1 MLVEQTKWRAGEGI
15 GEARY
20 FPRNDAEC
28 FDVWHVPRLLLISAL
43 VEGWQPMILN
53 TKLGH
58 RLLFL
63 FSPRLLFPVLSSPVR
78 NVDILL
84 VAF

>member
-1 MLVEQTKWRAGEGI
+1 MLVEQTKRRAGEGI

-63 FSPRLLFPVLSSPVR
+63 FLSPSSLSRPLISCPQR
-78 NVDILL
+78 
-84 VAF
+84 